1 MSRGATVNG
10 FVRPR
15 TRAIGFNP
23 QPWDGIEIATSRAEA
38 RVSERRTSRRRLRGG
53 ANSRTIIEREQRL
66 RSFGIRA
73 VAPLGRVSE
82 EMSLGASRAARKWV
96 LAVVLVVAGVAAIEF
111 LRTSSRRFV
120 HEASGTVVAVDPAAR
135 TAKLEMI
142 DPANGATRQFD
153 GAIPETCTI
162 TLNGRPAAL
171 ADLRVGDAVQV
182 RVRIERHGSRSDRNR
197 KTLTTAEAIDIQR
210 TDEGS
215 RK

>member
-1 MSRGATVNG
+1 M
-10 FVRPR
+10 
-15 TRAIGFNP
+15 
-23 QPWDGIEIATSRAEA
+23 
-38 RVSERRTSRRRLRGG
+38 
-53 ANSRTIIEREQRL
+53 
-66 RSFGIRA
+66 A
-73 VAPLGRVSE
+73 VARSGRVSE
-82 EMSLGASRAARKWV
+82 EVSLGASRAARKWV

-153 GAIPETCTI
+153 GAIPETCKITI
-162 TLNGRPAAL
+162 NGRPATL